1 MIINQPGEVAATPLL
16 RYIHARR
23 DAGARLRVL
32 VSRAANLGNVAY
44 EMVVFA
50 NRAGEVISPQ
60 LIEEL
65 KVSVGL

>member
-1 MIINQPGEVAATPLL
+1 VIIDLDGGFLL
-16 RYIHARR
+16 VSSISS
-23 DAGARLRVL
+23 GASLGVL
-32 VSRAANLGNVAY
+32 ASRAANLGNLAY

-65 KVSVGL
+65 KGSVGF